1 MGTALVLE
9 RGRARAGA
17 VLAAPL
23 IPYIPTERLVLTLVP
38 AGALGDGWPS
48 VPIAIQPFGVLVA
61 TGGYVGAWLAIR
73 QARRVGLSEPAMT
86 SFITWGVGVGFLA
99 AHVLEVVFYRPGELL
114 EDPLVLL
121 RLWEGL
127 SSFGGFIGGVVG
139 ALMWR
144 ARTGERVLPYADV
157 VASALPVGWA
167 FGRAGCSVAHDHPG
181 LESDAWFAVQ
191 FPSGGR
197 FDLGLY
203 ELVLT
208 VPLALGFLWLR
219 GRPRP
224 RGFYIATMA
233 LYYAPIRFALDFLRV
248 RDARY
253 QGLTPAQWCCIALLA
268 VGIGFVRVAQRSA
281 TSAAGQGA
289 VVLGRPS
296 LRGVGQ
302 APSRGSPSARRAARR
317 AARATR
323 G

>member
-1 MGTALVLE
+1 M
-9 RGRARAGA
+9 
-17 VLAAPL
+17 LAAPL
-23 IPYIPTERLVLTLVP
+23 IPYVPTERLVLTLVP
-38 AGALGDGWPS
+38 AGALGDGWPP

-61 TGGYVGAWLAIR
+61 TGVYVGAWLALR

-86 SFITWGVGVGFLA
+86 SFITWVVGVGFLA

-121 RLWEGL
+121 RLWEGI
-127 SSFGGFIGGVVG
+127 SSFGGFIGGALG
-139 ALMWR
+139 AFVWR
-144 ARTGERVLPYADV
+144 ARTGARMLPYADA

-203 ELVLT
+203 EFVLT

-219 GRPRP
+219 RRPRP
-224 RGFYIATMA
+224 EGFFIATMA
-233 LYYAPIRFALDFLRV
+233 LYYAPVRFALDFLRV

-253 QGLTPAQWCCIALLA
+253 QGLTPAQWCCLALLA
-268 VGIGFVRVAQRSA
+268 VGIGFFVVAQRSA
-281 TSAAGQGA
+281 TSTMGKGA
-289 VVLGRPS
+289 VALDEPS
-296 LRGVGQ
+296 LRDAGQ
-302 APSRGSPSARRAARR
+302 APLRESPSARRAARR
-317 AARATR
+317 AARAAR